1 MICPWLWPWSVIL
14 QSLDAASRIVCV
26 KAEIFLN
33 NRIRKKVYNLQVLF
47 GPSTYWPVYKGCPLC
62 PEQFKWVFDFSSSD
76 SSPSDTEVAQDDQ
89 DTEDHYYLQN
99 SVESDPEEDELPS
112 LQKVPIASLPSPNC
126 TLKWKKYICW
136 EHKPVRPHWQGDHC
150 FHSSSFS
157 WVEQESRNHISSIS
171 SSRWQGRRHLL
182 WRDCY

>member
-1 MICPWLWPWSVIL
+1 MIL

-126 TLKWKKYICW
+126 TLAGTEKVHLLGALPS
-136 EHKPVRPHWQGDHC
+136 ETTLT
-150 FHSSSFS
+150 
-157 WVEQESRNHISSIS
+157 
-171 SSRWQGRRHLL
+171 RRHLL
-182 WRDCY
+182 SFKQL